1 MDRRSCVTSLFG
13 GLAAACLGGA
23 ALAQTAAPQ
32 PPLAPA
38 SPEGD
43 LDIATKTAL
52 DRADADFSQV
62 VVRRTTVVRRPA
74 YRRPAVVRRTTVVR
88 RPVYGRPV
96 VVRRT
101 TVVRRPVYRRPVVV
115 RRTTI
120 VR

>member
-1 MDRRSCVTSLFG
+1 MDRRSFVTSLYG

-23 ALAQTAAPQ
+23 ALAQAATPQ

-38 SPEGD
+38 LPEGD

-52 DRADADFSQV
+52 DQADADFTQVVVRRSTVVRRPAYRRPV

-74 YRRPAVVRRTTVVR
+74 YRRP
-88 RPVYGRPV
+88 V

-101 TVVRRPVYRRPVVV
+101 TVVRRPAYRRPVVV
-115 RRTTI
+115 RRTI